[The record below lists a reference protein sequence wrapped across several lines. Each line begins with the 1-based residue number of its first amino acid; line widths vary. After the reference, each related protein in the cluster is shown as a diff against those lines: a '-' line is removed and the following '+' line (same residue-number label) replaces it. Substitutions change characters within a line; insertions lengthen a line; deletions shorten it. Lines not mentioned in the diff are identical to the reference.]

1 VKIATYPSI
10 TILGG
15 GLWVLVSV
23 PIPLLADEATSHLNT
38 DGTSADKSI
47 RPGDNTVGAVRRLE
61 PPRSSIHRLV
71 LSHHVKSEKF
81 RSKTS
86 AYDY

>member
-1 VKIATYPSI
+1 
-10 TILGG
+10 
-15 GLWVLVSV
+15 
-23 PIPLLADEATSHLNT
+23 LNS
-38 DGTSADKSI
+38 DGTPAEKSI

-61 PPRSSIHRLV
+61 PPRSSVHRLV
-71 LSHHVKSEKF
+71 PSHRVKSEKF

>member
-1 VKIATYPSI
+1 M
-10 TILGG
+10 TILAG

-23 PIPLLADEATSHLNT
+23 PIPLLADEATSRLNS
-38 DGTSADKSI
+38 DGTPADKSI
-47 RPGDNTVGAVRRLE
+47 HPGDNTVGAVRRLE
-61 PPRSSIHRLV
+61 PPRSSVHRLV
-71 LSHHVKSEKF
+71 PSHRVKSEKF